1 MTAACFSG
9 YDFYQSGPERFTLPD
24 GTLENRDGNIMYIAD
39 RVFDI
44 DTLEEVD
51 MTINT
56 DRPLTIG
63 WAIGL
68 CTATVV
74 SVILCA
80 GGIYAF
86 LQSDLNN
93 VRSDISS
100 LRTDARDD
108 VKSTNAQIN
117 EVNKTLTSIQVDVA
131 TLKATKN

>member
-1 MTAACFSG
+1 
-9 YDFYQSGPERFTLPD
+9 LPD